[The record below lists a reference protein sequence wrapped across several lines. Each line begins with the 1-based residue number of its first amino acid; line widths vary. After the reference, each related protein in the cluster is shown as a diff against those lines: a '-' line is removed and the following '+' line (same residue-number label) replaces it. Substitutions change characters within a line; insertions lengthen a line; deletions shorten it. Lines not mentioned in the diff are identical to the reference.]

1 MNGKSTASARR
12 PMVAG
17 NWKMNGGRIE
27 SKRLIAGF
35 LKELDDSLDV
45 EIVVCPPFIL
55 VPQVMEQ
62 LQGESYLKW
71 GAQNL
76 DDHESG
82 AYTGEI
88 SAAMLVDYGCS
99 HVIVGHSERRSLFG
113 ETDTLVAGKVEMA
126 QQHGLT
132 PILCVGET
140 LDQREAEQTEM
151 VVGRQLDAV
160 VDRIGISQ
168 FSSLVLAYEPV
179 WAIGTGKTASPEQA
193 QAVHGYLRGRLAQ
206 QDGQIAA
213 GLRILYGGSVKSDNA
228 SALFAQADIDGGLI
242 GGASLD
248 AQEFLK
254 ICHATT

>member
-1 MNGKSTASARR
+1 M
-12 PMVAG
+12 
-17 NWKMNGGRIE
+17 W
-27 SKRLIAGF
+27 RLSCVHRLF
-35 LKELDDSLDV
+35 WYQ
-45 EIVVCPPFIL
+45 
-55 VPQVMEQ
+55 QVMEQ

-168 FSSLVLAYEPV
+168 FSSLVLAYEPL